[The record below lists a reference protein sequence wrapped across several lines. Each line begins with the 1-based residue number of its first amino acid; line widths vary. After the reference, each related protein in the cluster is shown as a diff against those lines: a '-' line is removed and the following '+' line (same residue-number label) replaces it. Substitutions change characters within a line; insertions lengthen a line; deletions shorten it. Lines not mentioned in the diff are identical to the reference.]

1 MTGALIY
8 NGAPLSLCPVYATF
22 KFSPLPCLATTVK
35 PNRPRQR
42 YNSAM
47 PVVSP
52 ARYNSRQQQGGSVQA
67 TLLDR
72 RSFLRVSAVA
82 GGGILVALHFDPIAE
97 VLAQAPQAPPAA
109 FQPTAF
115 LRVAA
120 DGVVTIMSK
129 NPEVGQGVK
138 THLPMLIADELD
150 VDWKDVRIEQADL
163 DETKFGPQRAG
174 GSTSTPTNWDP
185 LRRVG
190 AACRQMFVTVAA
202 QSWSVPESEC
212 QTSSGRVT
220 HLPTKRTLGY
230 GALAEKAAALPAP
243 DLKSVKLKDPK
254 DYKIIGHS
262 IHSVDHPSIVTGKN
276 LYSIDF
282 KVPGMLYAVYDK
294 CPVYAGKFVSAN
306 FDEIKAMPGVRH
318 AFSVDGTSDLL
329 GLHCGVAIVADTWWQ
344 ANTARKKL
352 RAKWDEGTTAQQSS
366 EGFARRAEEL
376 SKQPPAI
383 TLRSD
388 GDAEKALQSAAKT
401 VEAAYSYPFLAHA
414 PMEPENCLA
423 HYHDGKL
430 EFWSPSQTPENGRL
444 LVSKVLN
451 IPHDDIIVHMKRA
464 GGGFGRRLTND
475 YMLEAGAIAKQVGV
489 PVKLLWTREDD
500 FHHDHYRPAGFHF
513 LSGGIDASGKLVAWR
528 NHFVSF
534 GEGQQFAPS
543 ANIPG
548 SEFPGT
554 FLPNFFFGASLM
566 PLGVPTYALRAPRSN
581 AFSWV
586 FQSFTDELAH
596 AAGKDPV
603 QFRLDL
609 LAAPRVTSP
618 DAKPDPFSSD
628 LDAARMQGVL
638 KLVAEKSGWGAH
650 KLPSGAGMGV
660 AFQFAHRG
668 YFAEVVQ
675 LRVDSKSKVK
685 VDKVLVAGDVGSQ
698 IINPLNAENQV
709 RGAVIEGLSSVMS
722 YEITIDAGRAV
733 QSNFHE
739 YPPLR
744 MNQVP
749 AEIEVH
755 FLRTDNSPTGLG
767 EPALPPV
774 LPAVCNA
781 IFAATGKRVRSL
793 PLSKHGFSWA

>member
-1 MTGALIY
+1 
-8 NGAPLSLCPVYATF
+8 V
-22 KFSPLPCLATTVK
+22 
-35 PNRPRQR
+35 
-42 YNSAM
+42 NS
-47 PVVSP
+47 
-52 ARYNSRQQQGGSVQA
+52 
-67 TLLDR
+67 TLLNR

-82 GGGILVALHFDPIAE
+82 GGGILVALHFDPFTEIF
-97 VLAQAPQAPPAA
+97 AQAPQLPPAA
-109 FQPTAF
+109 YQPTAF

-120 DGVVTIMSK
+120 DGIVTIMSK
-129 NPEVGQGVK
+129 NPEIGQGVK

-163 DETKFGPQRAG
+163 DETKYGPQRAG

-190 AACRQMFVTVAA
+190 AACRQMFVTAAA
-202 QSWSVPESEC
+202 QTWSVPESEC
-212 QTSSGRVT
+212 QTSSGRVIHQST
-220 HLPTKRTLGY
+220 NRTLTY
-230 GALAEKAAALPAP
+230 GALAEKAATLPPP
-243 DLKSVKLKDPK
+243 DLKSVKPKDPK

-262 IHSVDHPSIVTGKN
+262 IHSVDNASIVTGKP

-282 KVPGMLYAVYDK
+282 KVPGMLYAIYEK

-306 FDEIKAMPGVRH
+306 FDELKALPGVRH

-344 ANTARKKL
+344 ANSARKKL
-352 RAKWDEGTTAQQSS
+352 RAKWEEGPTAQQSS
-366 EGFARRAEEL
+366 QGFARRADEL
-376 SKQPPAI
+376 SKQTPAI
-383 TLRSD
+383 TVRSD
-388 GDAEKALQSAAKT
+388 GDADKALQSAAKT
-401 VEAAYSYPFLAHA
+401 VEAAYFYPFLAHA

-430 EFWSPSQTPENGRL
+430 EFWSPSQTPESGRQ

-475 YMLEAGAIAKQVGV
+475 YMLEAGAIAKEVGV

-513 LSGGIDASGKLVAWR
+513 LKGGLDSSGKLVAWR
-528 NHFVSF
+528 NHFISF

-548 SEFPGT
+548 NEFPGT

-609 LAAPRVTSP
+609 LSASRITTP

-638 KLVAEKSGWGAH
+638 KLVAEKSGWGAR
-650 KLPSGAGMGV
+650 KLPKDTAMGV

-668 YFAEVVQ
+668 YFAEVVE
-675 LRVDSKSKVK
+675 LRVDAGKKIKVNK
-685 VDKVLVAGDVGSQ
+685 IWVAGDVGSQ
-698 IINPLNAENQV
+698 IINPSNAENQV

-722 YEITIDAGRAV
+722 YEITIDSGRAV
-733 QSNFHE
+733 QSNFDE
-739 YPPLR
+739 YPPVR

-755 FLRTDNSPTGLG
+755 FLKTDNSPTGLG

-774 LPAVCNA
+774 LPALCNA
-781 IFAATGKRVRSL
+781 IFSATGERIRSL
-793 PLSKHGFSWA
+793 PLSKHGYSWA

>member
-1 MTGALIY
+1 M
-8 NGAPLSLCPVYATF
+8 N
-22 KFSPLPCLATTVK
+22 
-35 PNRPRQR
+35 
-42 YNSAM
+42 
-47 PVVSP
+47 
-52 ARYNSRQQQGGSVQA
+52 A

-72 RSFLRVSAVA
+72 RAFLRVSAVA
-82 GGGILVALHFDPIAE
+82 GGGILFALHIDPVAE
-97 VLAQAPQAPPAA
+97 VFAQTLQPAPAA
-109 FQPTAF
+109 FVPTAF
-115 LRVAA
+115 IRVAA
-120 DGVVTIMSK
+120 DGAVTIMAK
-129 NPEVGQGVK
+129 NPEIGQGVK
-138 THLPMLIADELD
+138 THLPMIVADELD

-163 DETKFGPQRAG
+163 DETKYGPQRAG
-174 GSTSTPTNWDP
+174 GSTATPINWDP

-190 AACRQMFVTVAA
+190 AACRQMFVTAAA
-202 QSWSVPESEC
+202 QTWSVPESEC
-212 QTSSGRVT
+212 QTSSGRVI
-220 HLPTKRTLGY
+220 HQPSNRTITY
-230 GALAEKAAALPAP
+230 GALAEKAATVAPP

-254 DYKIIGHS
+254 DYKIIGQP
-262 IHSVDHPSIVTGKN
+262 IHSVDNVSIVNGKN

-282 KVPGMLYAVYDK
+282 KVPGMLYAVYEK

-306 FDEIKAMPGVRH
+306 LDEIKAMPGVRH
-318 AFSVDGTSDLL
+318 VFSVDGTSDLL
-329 GLHCGVAIVADTWWQ
+329 GLHWGVAIVADSWWQ

-352 RAKWDEGTTAQQSS
+352 RATWNEGATAQQSS
-366 EGFARRAEEL
+366 AGFARRADEL

-383 TLRSD
+383 TVRSD
-388 GDAEKALQSAAKT
+388 GDADKALQSAAKI
-401 VEAAYSYPFLAHA
+401 VEGAYFYPFLAHA

-423 HYHDGKL
+423 HFHDGKL
-430 EFWSPSQTPENGRL
+430 EFWSPSQTPESGRQ
-444 LVSKVLN
+444 LVAKVLN
-451 IPHDDIIVHMKRA
+451 IPPGDIIVHLKRA

-475 YMLEAGAIAKQVGV
+475 YMLEAAAIAKQAGV

-513 LSGGIDASGKLVAWR
+513 LKGGLDASGKLVAWR

-548 SEFPGT
+548 NEFPGT
-554 FLPNFFFGASLM
+554 FLPDFFFGASLM

-609 LAAPRVTSP
+609 LSAPRVTNTG
-618 DAKPDPFSSD
+618 AKPDAFSSD

-638 KLVAEKSGWGAH
+638 KLVAEKSGWGSRN
-650 KLPSGAGMGV
+650 LPKGTGMGV
-660 AFQFAHRG
+660 AFQFSHRG
-668 YFAEVVQ
+668 YFAEVVE
-675 LRVDSKSKVK
+675 LSVDASNKVK
-685 VDKVLVAGDVGSQ
+685 VNKVCVAGDVGSQ
-698 IINPLNAENQV
+698 IINPSNAENQV

-739 YPPLR
+739 YPPIR

-749 AEIEVH
+749 PEIEIH
-755 FLRTDNSPTGLG
+755 FLKTDNSPTGLG

-781 IFAATGKRVRSL
+781 IFAITGQRIRSL

>member
-1 MTGALIY
+1 
-8 NGAPLSLCPVYATF
+8 
-22 KFSPLPCLATTVK
+22 
-35 PNRPRQR
+35 
-42 YNSAM
+42 
-47 PVVSP
+47 
-52 ARYNSRQQQGGSVQA
+52 VQA

-72 RSFLRVSAVA
+72 RSFLRVSAIA
-82 GGGILVALHFDPIAE
+82 GGGILVALQFDPVAE
-97 VLAQAPQAPPAA
+97 IFAQAPAQAPPAA
-109 FQPTAF
+109 FLPTAF
-115 LRVAA
+115 LRVAS
-120 DGVVTIMSK
+120 DGIVTIMAK

-138 THLPMLIADELD
+138 THLPMIIADELD

-163 DETKFGPQRAG
+163 DETKYGPQRAG

-190 AACRQMFVTVAA
+190 AACRQMFVTAAA
-202 QSWSVPESEC
+202 QTWSVPESEC
-212 QTSSGRVT
+212 STSSGRVI
-220 HLPTKRTLGY
+220 HQPSKRTLSY

-254 DYKIIGHS
+254 DYKIIGQP
-262 IHSVDHPSIVTGKN
+262 IHSVDNAKIVTGKN

-294 CPVYAGKFVSAN
+294 CPVYAGKCVGAN
-306 FDEIKAMPGVRH
+306 LDEIKALPGVRH
-318 AFSVDGTSDLL
+318 VFEVEGTQDLL
-329 GLHCGVAIVADTWWQ
+329 GLHWGIAVVADTWWQ
-344 ANTARKKL
+344 ANEARKKL
-352 RAKWDEGTTAQQSS
+352 HAQWNEGPTAKQSS
-366 EGFARRAEEL
+366 EGFQKRADEL
-376 SKQPPAI
+376 SKQSPAI
-383 TLRSD
+383 TVRSD
-388 GDAEKALQSAAKT
+388 GDADKAMQSAAKT
-401 VEAAYSYPFLAHA
+401 VEAAYAYPFLAHA

-423 HYHDGKL
+423 YYHDGKL
-430 EFWSPSQTPENGRL
+430 EFWSPSQTPESGRL

-451 IPHDDIIVHMKRA
+451 IPHDDIIVHLKRA

-475 YMLEAGAIAKQVGV
+475 YMVEAGAIAKQVGV

-500 FHHDHYRPAGFHF
+500 FHHDHYRPAGFHY
-513 LSGGIDASGKLVAWR
+513 LKGGLDSSGKLVAWR

-534 GEGQQFAPS
+534 GEGTQFAPS

-548 SEFPGT
+548 NEFPGT
-554 FLPNFFFGASLM
+554 FLPDFFFGASLM

-609 LAAPRVTSP
+609 LSAPRVIAASATP
-618 DAKPDPFSSD
+618 IQGELDV
-628 LDAARMQGVL
+628 DAARMTGVL
-638 KLVAEKSGWGAH
+638 KLVAEKSGWGTR
-650 KLPSGAGMGV
+650 KLPKGTAMGV

-668 YFAEVVQ
+668 YFAEVVE
-675 LRVDSKSKVK
+675 LRVDANKKIKVNK
-685 VDKVLVAGDVGSQ
+685 IWAVGDVGSQ

-709 RGAVIEGLSSVMS
+709 RGAIIEGLSSVMS
-722 YEITIDAGRAV
+722 YEITIDSGRAV

-739 YPPLR
+739 YPPVR
-744 MNQVP
+744 MNQLP
-749 AEIEVH
+749 TEIEVH
-755 FLRTDNSPTGLG
+755 FLKTDNSPTGLG

-781 IFAATGKRVRSL
+781 IFTATGERIRTL
-793 PLSKHGFSWA
+793 PLSKHGYSWA